1 MGRRDDRP
9 HRRNRRSPRRSV
21 TSTGSSGTACERA
34 GRSAP
39 PAATWTANW
48 SAGTNWTDWTKR
60 HERSGSDGRPR
71 LPTDR
76 MPGEVKMVLV
86 LRGELRLTAGKT
98 AVQAAHAAVMLAES
112 TRVSHPKWL
121 AVWRQQ
127 GQKKI
132 ALLANDLDE
141 MEE

>member
-1 MGRRDDRP
+1 
-9 HRRNRRSPRRSV
+9 
-21 TSTGSSGTACERA
+21 
-34 GRSAP
+34 
-39 PAATWTANW
+39 
-48 SAGTNWTDWTKR
+48 
-60 HERSGSDGRPR
+60 
-71 LPTDR
+71 

-141 MEE
+141 MEELRRRAVARHLPVVWVEDAGMTEVAPGTRTCLGIGPAPGSEVDAITGSLPLL